1 MAWLPYE
8 RLIIE
13 TSLNPAEAHAS
24 LAQVVAPELPTD
36 APFVGVL
43 SGERFAIRRAVSA
56 GNPFVPEITGTL
68 HADPTGTAID
78 LTIRMRW
85 LVLLVIVVLFVALSF
100 VEWLLLRGAWQA
112 GTFQIA
118 QLAPLGVA
126 VLLLALCA
134 LLYGYQVRK
143 ARDLLHQLFAD

>member
-24 LAQVVAPELPTD
+24 LAEVIAPQLPTN

-43 SGERFAIRRAVSA
+43 SGEQFAIRRAVSA
-56 GNPFVPEITGTL
+56 RNPFVPEITGSL
-68 HADPTGTAID
+68 QADPAGTAID
-78 LTIRMRW
+78 LTIRMKW
-85 LVLLVIVVLFVALSF
+85 LVLLVVVVLFAAFCVI
-100 VEWLLLRGAWQA
+100 EWLLLRGAWQA

-118 QLAPLGVA
+118 QLMPLGVA
-126 VLLLALCA
+126 LLLLALCA

-143 ARDLLHQLFAD
+143 AKDLLHQLFAD